1 MKLEEIAA
9 LEKEIEKKFGKK
21 AVQNPKAGWDED
33 KEKKYAQET
42 KELKDKIILKNKK
55 DKPVT
60 EEQDGFLVESKL
72 IKTEKSERNCPV
84 CDVFSFN
91 PEDDYYMD
99 KYTCCRECF
108 YLWVDGREE
117 RWLSG
122 WRPKK
127 EFENG

>member
-1 MKLEEIAA
+1 MKVKLY
-9 LEKEIEKKFGKK
+9 GKK
-21 AVQNPKAGWDED
+21 AVQNPKSGWDD
-33 KEKKYAQET
+33 NKEKAYNLET
-42 KELKDKIILKNKK
+42 KKLKEKINSKNRK
-55 DKPVT
+55 DKPVRK
-60 EEQDGFLVESKL
+60 EEDGFLVESKL

-84 CDVFSFN
+84 CSCFSFI

-99 KYTCCRECF
+99 KYSCCRECF

-127 EFENG
+127 ELKNG

>member
-1 MKLEEIAA
+1 MQL
-9 LEKEIEKKFGKK
+9 
-21 AVQNPKAGWDED
+21 
-33 KEKKYAQET
+33 ET
-42 KELKDKIILKNKK
+42 KELKNKIILKNKK

-72 IKTEKSERNCPV
+72 IKTEKVKEIAQFAMFFHLVLKMTIWISILAVEN
-84 CDVFSFN
+84 VFI
-91 PEDDYYMD
+91 
-99 KYTCCRECF
+99 
-108 YLWVDGREE
+108 LGDGREE